1 MDRSNGSSCGDG
13 QISFFVKRVRT
24 KICFSYNESC
34 GSTLDDTTQKR
45 HKRCLCAALFDYL
58 IPYSI
63 LLFVQKYVAHKL
75 FPRFLKLQYQDLL
88 ENSSSHEPT
97 QKGPERA

>member
-24 KICFSYNESC
+24 KIWFSYNESR
-34 GSTLDDTTQKR
+34 GSTLDDTTQER

-58 IPYSI
+58 IPYSN
-63 LLFVQKYVAHKL
+63 LLLVQKYVAHKL
-75 FPRFLKLQYQDLL
+75 FPKLQSQKLL
-88 ENSSSHEPT
+88 ENSSSHEST